1 MQEWSSIFII
11 DSKKRLFSLSPI
23 YINIG
28 FFLLLRRFIYN
39 NIGIFI
45 HKKILF
51 IFNWIVKNTIFFVL
65 YDNIKINNNNFPFKS
80 YSMLNF
86 IF

>member
-11 DSKKRLFSLSPI
+11 DFKKRTFSLSPI
-23 YINIG
+23 NKNIG
-28 FFLLLRRFIYN
+28 FFLLFRRFNYYN
-39 NIGIFI
+39 RVIFI

-65 YDNIKINNNNFPFKS
+65 YDNIKIN
-80 YSMLNF
+80 
-86 IF
+86 